1 MKKLFALCLALAM
14 MTALLAGC
22 GGGSNPGS
30 GSSGSSNS
38 GGSSGDDTKTY
49 TLKWAHVSPASGDK
63 QADAILETID
73 KISEESNGRLII
85 EHYPAS
91 ELGNEGEIYEGIQM
105 GTIEIG
111 TLSCGS
117 LTGFVPEL
125 AATTIP
131 FLFQSREEA
140 WDFFDSET
148 ADWLA
153 ERVYETSNIR
163 VLGWAENGLRCFSS
177 TKKQITSPDDIVGMK
192 VRTQDNPV
200 TMGMVT
206 ALGGS
211 PQPIAFAELYTALSQ
226 GAVDAQE
233 NPASLIYTQG
243 LYEVTPYLTLD
254 YHVYD
259 FLGVFANESAINN
272 LPDDLREI
280 LLSNVEEFVVNER
293 HKSRDYDERDIKTME
308 DSGVSVHEL
317 TDEEY
322 NQFVE
327 KTSTVTDNVVRGV
340 AGDEAVDKVLQQVQD
355 LRK

>member
-1 MKKLFALCLALAM
+1 MKKLLATVLALLSISS
-14 MTALLAGC
+14 LLLTGC
-22 GGGSNPGS
+22 GGSSPSSSTPAAGS
-30 GSSGSSNS
+30 GAADG
-38 GGSSGDDTKTY
+38 TVY

-63 QADAILETID
+63 QADAILEMID
-73 KISEESNGRLII
+73 KIKEESSGRLII

-91 ELGNEGEIYEGIQM
+91 TLGNEEEIYEGIQM
-105 GTIEIG
+105 GTIELG

-153 ERVYETSNIR
+153 QKVYDKSGIK
-163 VLGWAENGLRCFSS
+163 VMGWAENGLRCFSS
-177 TKKQITSPDDIVGMK
+177 AKKPIHSPDDLAGMK
-192 VRTQDNPV
+192 VRTQNNPV
-200 TMGMVT
+200 TMAMVT

-211 PQPIAFAELYTALSQ
+211 PQPIAFAELYTALQQ

-259 FLGVFANESAINN
+259 FLGVFMNEGAFNK
-272 LPDDLREI
+272 LPADLQEI
-280 LLSNVEEFVVNER
+280 LAKNIDEFVVNER
-293 HKSRDYDERDIKTME
+293 AKSRDYDARDIQSMK
-308 DSGVSVHEL
+308 DKGVTVHEL

-322 NQFVE
+322 RQFVD
-327 KTSTVTDNVVRGV
+327 KTSGVADEVRKI
-340 AGDEAVDKVLQQVQD
+340 AGDEAVTKVLEQVQQ
-355 LRK
+355 LRGN

>member
-1 MKKLFALCLALAM
+1 MKRLLATLLALSSVLSI
-14 MTALLAGC
+14 ALTGC
-22 GGGSNPGS
+22 GGS
-30 GSSGSSNS
+30 SSGAASPSAAPADAS
-38 GGSSGDDTKTY
+38 PASDDTVY

-63 QADAILETID
+63 QADAILEIID
-73 KISEESNGRLII
+73 EIKEESNGRLII

-91 ELGNEGEIYEGIQM
+91 TLGNEEEIYEGIQM

-140 WDFFDSET
+140 WDFFDSEA
-148 ADWLA
+148 ADWLSQK
-153 ERVYETSNIR
+153 VYDTSGIK
-163 VLGWAENGLRCFSS
+163 VMGWAENGLRCFSS
-177 TKKQITSPDDIVGMK
+177 AKKPIQSPADIEGMK
-192 VRTQDNPV
+192 VRTQNNPV
-200 TMGMVT
+200 TMAMVT

-211 PQPIAFAELYTALSQ
+211 PQPIAFAELYTALQQ

-233 NPASLIYTQG
+233 NPPSLIYTQG

-259 FLGVFANESAINN
+259 FLGVFMNEDSFNK
-272 LPDDLREI
+272 LPADLQEI
-280 LLSNVEEFVVNER
+280 LTTNIREFVVNER
-293 HKSRDYDERDIKTME
+293 AKSRDYDTRDIQNMK
-308 DSGVSVHEL
+308 DKGVTVHEL

-322 NQFVE
+322 QQFMD
-327 KTSTVTDNVVRGV
+327 KTAGVADEVRKI
-340 AGDEAVDKVLQQVQD
+340 AGDEAVTKVLEQVQT
-355 LRK
+355 LRGK